1 MLGVRGTLAGA
12 LFLCIS
18 CGGDE
23 LFLPADGEP
32 AAIAIV
38 SGDAQAGLVG
48 SALGNP
54 LVVRV
59 TDGEDRPI
67 AGTKVTFTVTSGEGT
82 VAPSTTSTD
91 ADGLAGADWVLG
103 PQAGTQTVD
112 ARVTDAVPP
121 LAVRFFARAGKGL
134 AIVAGDEQ
142 SAPVGSR
149 LPQPLVV
156 RVTDAGNNPVQ
167 GVAITWAAGG
177 GGSVTL
183 ATSSTGDDGRA
194 TSERTLGPTVGPQT
208 TTASAPGVL
217 GSPVTFRHIATSGSA
232 SRVVA
237 VSGDGQTG
245 AAGSR
250 LPEPLVVR
258 ILDANDNPV
267 SGGVVSW
274 VIAQEGGGMDPP
286 SSTTG
291 ADGTASSVWTLGLTT
306 GAQTVTAVVS
316 DVGSVRFSATA
327 SAPPA
332 TRLLQNGGDGQSA
345 PAQSRLAAPLSV
357 KAVDANGNGVGGVR
371 IAWAV
376 VSGGGSLSGSSST
389 TRPDGTADVT
399 WTLGPTLG
407 TQTATAAAAGLEGSP
422 VRFSAT
428 ATIGAPS
435 RLVIVTQ
442 PSATAASGAPFAQ
455 QPVIELRDA
464 AGNAVPQAG
473 VNVTVTIASG
483 GATLG
488 GTATRATGSDGR
500 AVFTDLSISGTPGAR
515 TLIFRADGISSV
527 TSSAIQVGPGAPSGS
542 ESSLLANPS
551 QFEAGSGSS
560 NVTVTVRDARGTPI
574 PGVAVQL
581 SVSGSGNT
589 ITQPGS
595 STNSS
600 GVATGSFTSD
610 VAGTKTVSATAGGVA
625 IQQTASVVVTEPP
638 PPPPPPPPPAP
649 TATPG

>member
-1 MLGVRGTLAGA
+1 MRGVRGTLAGA
-12 LFLCIS
+12 LVLCIA

-23 LFLPADGEP
+23 LLLPAEGEP

-48 SALGNP
+48 SALANP
-54 LVVRV
+54 LVIRV
-59 TDGEDRPI
+59 TDTEDRPV
-67 AGTKVTFTVTSGEGT
+67 AGTKVAFTVTGGAGT
-82 VAPSTTSTD
+82 IAPATMSTD
-91 ADGLAGADWVLG
+91 ADGLAGADWILG

-112 ARVTDAVPP
+112 ARVADAVPP
-121 LAVRFFARAGKGL
+121 LAVRFFARAGEGL
-134 AIVAGDEQ
+134 AIVAGNEQ

-167 GVAITWAAGG
+167 GVPITWAAVG
-177 GGSVTL
+177 GGSVTP
-183 ATSSTGDDGRA
+183 ATSSTGNDGRA
-194 TSERTLGPTVGPQT
+194 ASERTLGPIVGPET

-232 SRVVA
+232 SGVVA

-245 AAGSR
+245 PAGSR

-274 VIAQEGGGMDPP
+274 VIAQAGGGMDPP

-306 GAQTVTAVVS
+306 GTQTVTAVVS
-316 DVGSVRFSATA
+316 DVGSVRFAATA

-345 PAQSRLAAPLSV
+345 PAQSKLAAPLSV
-357 KAVDANGNGVGGVR
+357 KAVDGNGNGVGGVR

-376 VSGGGSLSGSSST
+376 ASGGGSLSGSSST

-407 TQTATAAAAGLEGSP
+407 TQTATAAAAALEGSP
-422 VRFSAT
+422 VRFGAT
-428 ATIGAPS
+428 ATIGAAS

-473 VNVTVTIASG
+473 VNVTVAIVSG
-483 GATLG
+483 GGTLG

-515 TLIFRADGISSV
+515 TLIFRAIGISSV

-551 QFEAGSGSS
+551 QFVAGSGSS

-589 ITQPGS
+589 IMQPG

-638 PPPPPPPPPAP
+638 PPPPSPAP